1 VSDWLLLD
9 GARRLLADTCTHEAV
24 QAAEADG
31 WSAAIWDA
39 LSASGY
45 ADLAGLEL
53 ADALAVLTV
62 AGEHAAPVPLAE
74 AALAGWLLGES
85 VEGPV
90 SVVAPGA
97 FGELSLHDGL
107 LSGTAR
113 GVPWGRAIER
123 VVAVIDRQAVV
134 VPAALATGVERRAN
148 LAGEPRDTL
157 VFHRARVEDVRPAA
171 CDLDER
177 GALTRAALMAGA
189 LAAMARLTI
198 RYAGERRQFGR
209 PIAAFQAVQQHLVSL
224 AQDASLVGLAAEHA
238 ARSAGFFEIA
248 AAKQLASRAALTAT
262 RAAHQVHGAM
272 GMTQEYR
279 LHQFSRRLW
288 AWRSEYGDEQRWAGR
303 LGAAVARA
311 GADSLYP
318 AITGGSAVI

>member
-31 WSAAIWDA
+31 WSPAIWDA
-39 LSASGY
+39 LAANGY
-45 ADLAGLEL
+45 ADLAALEL

-74 AALAGWLLGES
+74 SALAGWLLGGS
-85 VEGPV
+85 LEGPV
-90 SVVAPGA
+90 SVVAPGNLD
-97 FGELSLHDGL
+97 ELSLNDGL

-113 GVPWGRAIER
+113 GVPWGRTVER
-123 VVAVIDRQAVV
+123 IVVVIDRQAVL
-134 VPAALATGVERRAN
+134 VPTTLATGVARRRN

-157 VFHRARVEDVRPAA
+157 VFDRAPVEEMRQAA
-171 CDLDER
+171 CDLEER

-189 LAAMARLTI
+189 LGAMARLTI
-198 RYAGERRQFGR
+198 GYAGERRQFGR

-224 AQDASLVGLAAEHA
+224 AQDASLVALAAEHA
-238 ARSAGFFEIA
+238 ARADGFFEIA
-248 AAKQLASRAALTAT
+248 AAKLLASRAALTAT
-262 RAAHQVHGAM
+262 RAAHQVHGAI

-279 LHQFSRRLW
+279 LQQLTRRLW

-303 LGAAVARA
+303 LGAAVAAA
-311 GADSLYP
+311 GAENLYP

>member
-1 VSDWLLLD
+1 MSDWLLVD
-9 GARRLLADTCTHEAV
+9 GARRLLADTCTHEVV

-31 WSAAIWDA
+31 WSAPIWDA
-39 LSASGY
+39 LAASGY

-74 AALAGWLLGES
+74 AALAGWLLGGS
-85 VEGPV
+85 VEGSV
-90 SVVAPGA
+90 SVVAPGGSGA
-97 FGELSLHDGL
+97 LSVHGGL
-107 LSGTAR
+107 LSGTVR
-113 GVPWGRAIER
+113 RVPWGRAVER
-123 VVAVIDRQAVV
+123 MVAVVDGQAAVIRTAV
-134 VPAALATGVERRAN
+134 ATAVERRTN
-148 LAGEPRDTL
+148 LAGESL
-157 VFHRARVEDVRPAA
+157 VRRVEDVRPAA
-171 CDLDER
+171 CDLNER

-189 LAAMARLTI
+189 LVAMARLTI

-224 AQDASLVGLAAEHA
+224 AQDASLVALAAEHT
-238 ARSAGFFEIA
+238 ARAPGFFEIA

-279 LHQFSRRLW
+279 LHHFSRRLW
-288 AWRSEYGDEQRWAGR
+288 AWRSEYGDEQHWARR

-311 GADSLYP
+311 GADNLYP
-318 AITGGSAVI
+318 AITGGSAAI

>member
-31 WSAAIWDA
+31 WSPAIWDA
-39 LSASGY
+39 LAANGY
-45 ADLAGLEL
+45 ADLAALEL

-74 AALAGWLLGES
+74 SALAGWLLGGS
-85 VEGPV
+85 LEGPV
-90 SVVAPGA
+90 SVVAPGNLD
-97 FGELSLHDGL
+97 ELSLNDGL

-113 GVPWGRAIER
+113 GVPWGRTVER
-123 VVAVIDRQAVV
+123 IVVVIDRQAVL
-134 VPAALATGVERRAN
+134 VPTTLATGVARRRN

-157 VFHRARVEDVRPAA
+157 VFDRAPVEEMRQAA
-171 CDLDER
+171 CDLEER

-189 LAAMARLTI
+189 LGVMARLTI
-198 RYAGERRQFGR
+198 GYAGERRQFGR

-224 AQDASLVGLAAEHA
+224 AQDASLVALAAEHA
-238 ARSAGFFEIA
+238 ARADGFFEIA
-248 AAKQLASRAALTAT
+248 AAKLLASRAALTAT
-262 RAAHQVHGAM
+262 RAAHQVHGAI

-279 LHQFSRRLW
+279 LQQLTRRLW

-303 LGAAVARA
+303 LGAAVAAA
-311 GADSLYP
+311 GAENLYP